1 MQILRPG
8 ARVPACLLQL
18 TGLLG
23 PTLEPGNSG
32 CLCVHAANSPPW
44 GFGWALG
51 GCCARVD
58 PECLKPPPETLGY
71 VLQSQQISAARGHAV
86 SSCSPRQ
93 EETLSL
99 QQLSEIPN
107 VLLCPAGMGRRQL
120 GEGRSHQKAVAAAE
134 CWGRGCKVQLHH
146 FHRHPASC
154 RAGQG
159 REGKSPGPC
168 PAAGSCLRAVQ
179 TKEISAGIGAGVK
192 NDPRSEGIKLLFS
205 PVRWDRGSR
214 IKV

>member
-23 PTLEPGNSG
+23 RTGPTLEPGNSSS
-32 CLCVHAANSPPW
+32 LCVHAANSPPW

-58 PECLKPPPETLGY
+58 PECLKPPPETPGY
-71 VLQSQQISAARGHAV
+71 MLQSQQISAARGHAV

-99 QQLSEIPN
+99 RQLSEIPN
-107 VLLCPAGMGRRQL
+107 VLLCPAGMGRRLRGGEKPPKGCGSSRVL
-120 GEGRSHQKAVAAAE
+120 GQGLQSSAPSLPSAPSELPGWARKGRE
-134 CWGRGCKVQLHH
+134 EPGTLPGRGEL
-146 FHRHPASC
+146 PAGC
-154 RAGQG
+154 ANQG
-159 REGKSPGPC
+159 
-168 PAAGSCLRAVQ
+168 
-179 TKEISAGIGAGVK
+179 
-192 NDPRSEGIKLLFS
+192 D
-205 PVRWDRGSR
+205 
-214 IKV
+214 

>member
-8 ARVPACLLQL
+8 AGVPACLLQL

-44 GFGWALG
+44 GFGWALRWVLCTCG
-51 GCCARVD
+51 PQMFEA
-58 PECLKPPPETLGY
+58 PPPETPGY

-120 GEGRSHQKAVAAAE
+120 GEGRSHRKGQGCGSSRVLGQGLQSSAPSLPSAPSELPGWARKGRE
-134 CWGRGCKVQLHH
+134 EPGTLPGRGEL
-146 FHRHPASC
+146 PAGC
-154 RAGQG
+154 ANQG
-159 REGKSPGPC
+159 
-168 PAAGSCLRAVQ
+168 
-179 TKEISAGIGAGVK
+179 
-192 NDPRSEGIKLLFS
+192 D
-205 PVRWDRGSR
+205 
-214 IKV
+214 

>member
-23 PTLEPGNSG
+23 KTGPTLKPGNSS

-58 PECLKPPPETLGY
+58 PECLKPPPETPGY
-71 VLQSQQISAARGHAV
+71 VLQSQQISAAHGHAV

-99 QQLSEIPN
+99 RQLSEIPN
-107 VLLCPAGMGRRQL
+107 VLLCPAGMGRRLRGGEKPPKGPGLWQQPSAGAGAAKFSSITSIGTQRAARL
-120 GEGRSHQKAVAAAE
+120 GK
-134 CWGRGCKVQLHH
+134 
-146 FHRHPASC
+146 
-154 RAGQG
+154 
-159 REGKSPGPC
+159 EGKGRARD
-168 PAAGSCLRAVQ
+168 PARPRGAACGLCKPRRLALGSERV
-179 TKEISAGIGAGVK
+179 
-192 NDPRSEGIKLLFS
+192 
-205 PVRWDRGSR
+205 
-214 IKV
+214 